1 MKERYKEILDEVM
14 DEINSSLED
23 SRGMV
28 IHQRR
33 LIFCL
38 SVGVTTLIE
47 IYLDKLNVLKQGAK
61 IDHLWLKKSK
71 ENAKKFIVNQIVVPI
86 ENIKDLDKFLET
98 ANIIEKERNTL
109 AYGKNVSETILK
121 NKIDLFLKLKEETE
135 NV

>member
-1 MKERYKEILDEVM
+1 M
-14 DEINSSLED
+14 
-23 SRGMV
+23 
-28 IHQRR
+28 
-33 LIFCL
+33 
-38 SVGVTTLIE
+38 
-47 IYLDKLNVLKQGAK
+47 
-61 IDHLWLKKSK
+61 
-71 ENAKKFIVNQIVVPI
+71 VPI